1 MHQVN
6 RHAIVRYNAQ
16 NMFDLVNDV
25 KVYPDFLKWC
35 NESHVIERNLDNMI
49 AGMTIS
55 LAGIKKQFTT
65 KNAFSKINGN
75 YQIELSLVNGPFENL
90 TGNWFFTHL
99 TENASKIEL
108 HLEFNFK
115 SGFLNSTFK
124 RAFGKITQQLV
135 SDFVKRASHVYG

>member
-6 RHAIVRYNAQ
+6 RQAIVRYNTK

-25 KVYPDFLKWC
+25 KSYPEFLKWC
-35 NESHVIERNLDNMI
+35 HDSHVIEKHTDSMI
-49 AGMTIS
+49 AGMTIT

-65 KNAFSKINGN
+65 NNSFKKSNEN
-75 YQIELSLVNGPFENL
+75 YQVELNLIKGPFENL
-90 TGNWFFTHL
+90 TGKWCFTHL

-115 SGFLNSTFK
+115 SGFLNTTFK
-124 RAFGKITQQLV
+124 RAFGKIAQQLV
-135 SDFVKRASHVYG
+135 SDFVTRASHVYG

>member
-6 RHAIVRYNAQ
+6 RQAIVKYNAQ

-25 KVYPDFLKWC
+25 KSYPEFLKWC
-35 NESHVIERNLDNMI
+35 NESHVIEKQTDNMI

-65 KNAFSKINGN
+65 KNEFIKSNEN
-75 YQIELSLVNGPFENL
+75 YQINLSLIKGPFENL
-90 TGNWFFTHL
+90 IGNWIFTHL
-99 TENASKIEL
+99 TGNASKIEL

-115 SGFLNSTFK
+115 SGFLNNAFK
-124 RAFGKITQQLV
+124 RAFGKIAQQLV
-135 SDFVKRASHVYG
+135 SDFVKRANHVYG

>member
-6 RHAIVRYNAQ
+6 RQAIVRYNAQ

-25 KVYPDFLKWC
+25 KAYPEFLKWC
-35 NESHVIERNLDNMI
+35 HESHVIENQTDNMI

-65 KNAFSKINGN
+65 KNIFVKSSNN
-75 YQIELSLVNGPFENL
+75 YQVELSLIKGPFENL
-90 TGNWFFTHL
+90 TGNWFFTHI

-115 SGFLNSTFK
+115 SGFLNSTFQ
-124 RAFGKITQQLV
+124 RAFGKIAQQLV